1 MRKKPNFTAH
11 YLVLVDLI
19 NGVDVRAKVDF
30 IHYLTS
36 RIENIKNSLKNTGL
50 RFKED
55 AKTYTEYS
63 WYKPYILIDD
73 EENMKLAHTL
83 LNEKYGTANV
93 VKFLGLNSSKDES
106 QKRRN

>member
-1 MRKKPNFTAH
+1 MKRRPNFTAH
-11 YLVLVDLI
+11 YLVLQDLI

-36 RIENIKNSLKNTGL
+36 RIENIKNSLKNDEGL

-55 AKTYTEYS
+55 ARIYTKYS

-73 EENMKLAHTL
+73 EENMQLAHTL
-83 LNEKYGTANV
+83 LNEKYGTKEV
-93 VKFLGLNSSKDES
+93 RKHLKI
-106 QKRRN
+106 